1 MRSLVIAASFALCG
15 VMLGP
20 QQAEAQAPEPL
31 ASANA
36 PAARAV
42 VELYTSQG
50 CSSCPKA
57 DAVLGRLA
65 ERDDIIT
72 ISWGV
77 DYWDYL
83 GWRDTAARPEFTARQ
98 KAYAKVLGYG
108 MVYTPQAVINGA
120 THVNGSDE
128 AKIERAID
136 RSSKALAAARVPV
149 RLLAVD
155 GKLVVD
161 IDAAPQ
167 GVLAKEA
174 TVWLAPIAHRV
185 EVPITRGENRG
196 KTIVYSN
203 VARQLIPVGTWSG
216 KAMTVRLDRHS
227 FMSGDADR
235 VAVLLQRG
243 HGGPIVGAALLP
255 QF

>member
-1 MRSLVIAASFALCG
+1 MRALAIAASFAVCG
-15 VMLGP
+15 VLG
-20 QQAEAQAPEPL
+20 ALAAAAQP
-31 ASANA
+31 
-36 PAARAV
+36 PAAAKETDAKAV

-50 CSSCPKA
+50 CSSCPRA

-65 ERDDIIT
+65 EREDLIT

-120 THVNGSDE
+120 AHVNGGDE
-128 AKIERAID
+128 AKIELTID
-136 RSSKALAAARVPV
+136 RVAKAFEAVRVPV
-149 RLLAVD
+149 HLSAVD
-155 GKLVVD
+155 GTLVVD
-161 IDAAPQ
+161 IDAAPK
-167 GVLAKEA
+167 GATAREA
-174 TVWLAPIAHRV
+174 TVWLATIAHRV
-185 EVPITRGENRG
+185 EVPIRRGENSG

-203 VARQLIPVGTWSG
+203 VARRLIPVGTWSG
-216 KAMTVRLDRHS
+216 KRMTVRLDRRSIMH
-227 FMSGDADR
+227 GDADR

-243 HGGPIVGAALLP
+243 HGGPIVGAALLT

>member
-1 MRSLVIAASFALCG
+1 MRSLAIAASIAVLGALY
-15 VMLGP
+15 GP
-20 QQAEAQAPEPL
+20 AQTAAPTPAEPGP
-31 ASANA
+31 ASD
-36 PAARAV
+36 PAKAV

-57 DAVLGRLA
+57 DAVFGRLA

-108 MVYTPQAVINGA
+108 MVYTPQAVVNGV

-136 RSSKALAAARVPV
+136 GNAKAFAAARVPV
-149 RLLAVD
+149 HLSVAGD
-155 GKLVVD
+155 KVV
-161 IDAAPQ
+161 IGVEAAPK
-167 GVLAKEA
+167 GVSAKEA
-174 TVWLAPIAHRV
+174 TVWLASIAHRV

-203 VARQLIPVGTWSG
+203 VARRLIPVGTWTG
-216 KAMTVRLDRHS
+216 RPMTVRLDRHS
-227 FMSGDADR
+227 FMGGDADR
-235 VAVLLQRG
+235 VAVLLQQG

-255 QF
+255 RF